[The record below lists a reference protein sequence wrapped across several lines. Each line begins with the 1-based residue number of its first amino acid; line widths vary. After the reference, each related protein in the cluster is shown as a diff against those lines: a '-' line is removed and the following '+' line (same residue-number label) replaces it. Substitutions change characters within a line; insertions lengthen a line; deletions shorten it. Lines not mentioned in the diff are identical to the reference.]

1 MIATLT
7 SCWLGFL
14 IGLRHALEPDHLAAV
29 STLIVEQPRI
39 RRAAFLGTC
48 WGLGHS
54 LSLLAVGGGLLAWRL
69 RLPEVWVDRFEL
81 AVAVLLIGLGVRSIL
96 WSLRAGRDGGSAPH
110 SHGGILHAHAGVS
123 DHFHISSLTV
133 ARRPFLVGIAHGLAG
148 TGAITALA
156 MASMPGT
163 ISAIAYLALFGLGAL
178 AGMSLLTGLAGVAML
193 QLAYSPR
200 ARSVLA
206 GGVGVFSVLLG
217 VFWGGPILFRL
228 LPQ

>member
-29 STLIVEQPRI
+29 STLIVEHPRI

-54 LSLLAVGGGLLAWRL
+54 LSLLAVGGGLLA
-69 RLPEVWVDRFEL
+69 
-81 AVAVLLIGLGVRSIL
+81 A
-96 WSLRAGRDGGSAPH
+96 
-110 SHGGILHAHAGVS
+110 
-123 DHFHISSLTV
+123 T
-133 ARRPFLVGIAHGLAG
+133 
-148 TGAITALA
+148 
-156 MASMPGT
+156 
-163 ISAIAYLALFGLGAL
+163 
-178 AGMSLLTGLAGVAML
+178 SLLTALAGVAML

>member
-96 WSLRAGRDGGSAPH
+96 WSLRAGRDGGSEH

-178 AGMSLLTGLAGVAML
+178 AGMSLITG
-193 QLAYSPR
+193 
-200 ARSVLA
+200 LA

>member
-96 WSLRAGRDGGSAPH
+96 WSLHAGRDGGSAPH
-110 SHGGILHAHAGVS
+110 SHGGLLHAHAGVS

-133 ARRPFLVGIAHGLAG
+133 ARAAAMSRVPAVRVDHDLAAGEPCVGDRSADVEPAG
-148 TGAITALA
+148 R
-156 MASMPGT
+156 
-163 ISAIAYLALFGLGAL
+163 
-178 AGMSLLTGLAGVAML
+178 VDE
-193 QLAYSPR
+193 
-200 ARSVLA
+200 
-206 GGVGVFSVLLG
+206 
-217 VFWGGPILFRL
+217 
-228 LPQ
+228 